1 MGRDIFRVQKGH
13 IMVSFSKFFGVV
25 GAVAVLA
32 AAGAAHA
39 FGPGLIV
46 LEGSDAQTL
55 HNLNPY
61 STNFQTGLETFSSAP
76 LLPTLV
82 IGSPTI
88 GSATPGG
95 TVFAASLTG
104 IDPHL
109 YSGVYIA
116 SPGACCSENDAAVA
130 SLADQATVL
139 LFHSLGRSI
148 AIENYQGGAAFQ
160 FITGFTLTGN
170 QAVGYGTS
178 GGGSTC
184 FDGNAI
190 TATGT
195 AFGLGSGNL
204 PAIGCFGHQAYL
216 SSFLNTHGFTADL
229 ADNQTLFPG
238 YAVVA
243 SNDGGGLPGIPEPG
257 TWALMLIGVG
267 AIGFAARHRR
277 SVAA

>member
-1 MGRDIFRVQKGH
+1 MGRSRLRALEGCT
-13 IMVSFSKFFGVV
+13 MVSFNKFFGVV

-46 LEGSDAQTL
+46 LEGSDAQTF
-55 HNLNPY
+55 HQLNPY
-61 STNFQTGLETFSSAP
+61 SNNFQTGLEKYSSAP

-82 IGSPTI
+82 IGYPTV

-104 IDPHL
+104 IDPHN
-109 YSGVYIA
+109 YSGLYIA
-116 SPGACCSENDAAVA
+116 SPGSCCSENDAAVA

-267 AIGFAARHRR
+267 AIGFAARLRK
-277 SVAA
+277 SVVA